1 MKVIIFKIY
10 TGEIMKFF
18 NRESEIKEILHIL
31 NKEPDDI
38 YFIYGSMNSG
48 KTTLINHIINEE
60 LKESNKKYAVF
71 YVNFREYDVDSM
83 DNFVEA
89 LFEIDENSKSSKMKP
104 YIESFAK
111 GLNNTL
117 NIYYGIKIPEQ
128 LLDRLFGEKEKG
140 RLVFKFIRDLF
151 ISLNNKGIKPIF
163 ILDELQMIKDI
174 AMNGG
179 KPLLKGLFQFLVSLT
194 KERHLAHCLC
204 LTSDSLFAEYV
215 YNTGELKDRADYILV
230 DDFDKETAM
239 KFMDFLAK
247 ENNIKFSNEQKEQIY
262 FTVGGKPK
270 LITKVVSKL
279 YDKNLNE
286 VLEGLLND
294 EIQKLDMKFEIM
306 DYSKPKVKIGEN
318 IVEIEKEDVFKSL
331 NLFKDRYEISKK
343 EIPTSIYV
351 YLIKENILFLD
362 PRKGTLKPQSFL
374 VWNAIKKL
382 I

>member
-1 MKVIIFKIY
+1 
-10 TGEIMKFF
+10 MKFF
-18 NRESEIKEILHIL
+18 NRENEIKEILHIL

-48 KTTLINHIINEE
+48 KTTLINHIIN
-60 LKESNKKYAVF
+60 NKLNDNYKVF
-71 YVNFREYDVDSM
+71 YINFRTFLISEKRDFIEAIFTTKKEGILEKIMDKSEVINLITKTTKTLTGIPIPEVEFNRLFEERINDAFQYLNDILLETKKSGKIPVLIFDVLE
-83 DNFVEA
+83 NFVFQN
-89 LFEIDENSKSSKMKP
+89 LCR
-104 YIESFAK
+104 FAPK
-111 GLNNTL
+111 N
-117 NIYYGIKIPEQ
+117 
-128 LLDRLFGEKEKG
+128 
-140 RLVFKFIRDLF
+140 
-151 ISLNNKGIKPIF
+151 
-163 ILDELQMIKDI
+163 LQMIKEI
-174 AMNGG
+174 TANGQ
-179 KPLLKGLFQFLVSLT
+179 KYLLKELFQFLVSLT

-215 YNTGELKDRADYILV
+215 YNKGELRGRAKYLLV
-230 DDFDKETAM
+230 DDFDKETSF
-239 KFMDFLAK
+239 KYMDFLAK

-318 IVEIEKEDVFKSL
+318 IVEIEKEDIIKSL

-351 YLIKENILFLD
+351 YLIKENILFLN

-374 VWNAIKKL
+374 VWNAIKKV
-382 I
+382 IP

>member
-1 MKVIIFKIY
+1 
-10 TGEIMKFF
+10 MKFF

-48 KTTLINHIINEE
+48 KTTLINHIIN
-60 LKESNKKYAVF
+60 NKLNDNYKVF
-71 YVNFREYDVDSM
+71 YINFRTFLISEKRDFIEAIFTTKKEGILEKIM
-83 DNFVEA
+83 DKSEVINLITKTTKTLTGIPIPEVEFNR
-89 LFEIDENSKSSKMKP
+89 LFDERINDAFQYLNDILLETKKS
-104 YIESFAK
+104 
-111 GLNNTL
+111 G
-117 NIYYGIKIPEQ
+117 KIPV
-128 LLDRLFGEKEKG
+128 L
-140 RLVFKFIRDLF
+140 
-151 ISLNNKGIKPIF
+151 IF
-163 ILDELQMIKDI
+163 DELQMIKEI
-174 AMNGG
+174 TANGQ
-179 KPLLKGLFQFLVSLT
+179 KYLLKELFQFLVSLT

-215 YNTGELKDRADYILV
+215 YNKGELRGRAKYLLV
-230 DDFDKETAM
+230 DDFDKETSF
-239 KFMDFLAK
+239 KYMDFLAK

-318 IVEIEKEDVFKSL
+318 IVEIEKEDIIKSL

-351 YLIKENILFLD
+351 YLIKENILFLN

-374 VWNAIKKL
+374 VWNAIKKV
-382 I
+382 IP

>member
-1 MKVIIFKIY
+1 LEKIMDKSEVINLITKTTKTL
-10 TGEIMKFF
+10 TGIPIPEVEF
-18 NRESEIKEILHIL
+18 NRLFDEKINDAFQYLEDILL
-31 NKEPDDI
+31 ETKK
-38 YFIYGSMNSG
+38 SG
-48 KTTLINHIINEE
+48 KIPVLI
-60 LKESNKKYAVF
+60 F
-71 YVNFREYDVDSM
+71 
-83 DNFVEA
+83 
-89 LFEIDENSKSSKMKP
+89 
-104 YIESFAK
+104 
-111 GLNNTL
+111 
-117 NIYYGIKIPEQ
+117 
-128 LLDRLFGEKEKG
+128 
-140 RLVFKFIRDLF
+140 
-151 ISLNNKGIKPIF
+151 
-163 ILDELQMIKDI
+163 DELQMIKEI
-174 AMNGG
+174 TANGQ
-179 KPLLKGLFQFLVSLT
+179 KYLLKELFQFLVSLT
-194 KERHLAHCLC
+194 KEQHLCHIFC

-215 YNTGELKDRADYILV
+215 YNTGELDDRVEYILV

-262 FTVGGKPK
+262 SMVGGKPK

-294 EIQKLDMKFEIM
+294 KIQKLDMKFEIM

>member
-1 MKVIIFKIY
+1 
-10 TGEIMKFF
+10 MKFF
-18 NRESEIKEILHIL
+18 NRENEIKEILHIL

-215 YNTGELKDRADYILV
+215 YNKGELRGRAKYLLV
-230 DDFDKETAM
+230 DDFDKETSF
-239 KFMDFLAK
+239 KYMDFLAK
-247 ENNIKFSNEQKEQIY
+247 ENNIALSVEDKGKIY
-262 FTVGGKPK
+262 SYVGGKPK
-270 LITKVVSKL
+270 DIKYAVEESMFKDLTEI
-279 YDKNLNE
+279 
-286 VLEGLLND
+286 LEMMLND
-294 EIQKLDMKFEIM
+294 EYWNLNDFLMDMKYI
-306 DYSKPKVKIGEN
+306 SPKVSIKDT
-318 IVEIEKEDVFKSL
+318 IVEIKKEDIVNSLKIFK
-331 NLFKDRYEISKK
+331 NNYEVSVD
-343 EIPTSIYV
+343 EIPKAVYV
-351 YLIKENILFLD
+351 YLIKENILFLN

-374 VWNAIKKL
+374 VWNAIKKV
-382 I
+382 IP